1 VTSVPE
7 GGGVP
12 AWTLNNHDVHRSVS
26 RYGLTDPEPMDTDD
40 AHARTTRARGTV
52 DVELGLRRARAA
64 ALLLLALPGSA
75 YLYQGEEL
83 GLPEVMDLPDGAR
96 RDPIWS
102 RSQGREHG
110 RDGSRVP
117 MPWTPNRP
125 TFGFSPADAT
135 ADPWLPQ
142 PDWFADYAESTQD
155 GSADSTLSL
164 YRAAL
169 ALRRTLFGGA
179 GFAWLDAG
187 RPDVLAFRHAGGI
200 SVTNMGT
207 EPFTVPGEW
216 GEIVLRSAPGHELAP
231 GTGAWL
237 TAR

>member
-1 VTSVPE
+1 
-7 GGGVP
+7 
-12 AWTLNNHDVHRSVS
+12 
-26 RYGLTDPEPMDTDD
+26 
-40 AHARTTRARGTV
+40 
-52 DVELGLRRARAA
+52 
-64 ALLLLALPGSA
+64 LLLLALPGSA

-96 RDPIWS
+96 RDPIWF

-117 MPWTPNRP
+117 LPWNPRRP
-125 TFGFSPADAT
+125 TFGFSPAGA

-142 PDWFADYAESTQD
+142 PDWFADYAVSTQD
-155 GSADSTLSL
+155 GVPESTLSM

-169 ALRRTLFGGA
+169 PLRRTLFA
-179 GFAWLDAG
+179 TPSFSDANFRWLDAG
-187 RPDVLAFRHAGGI
+187 RADVLAFRHGAGV

-207 EPFTVPGEW
+207 ESFIVPQEW
-216 GEIVLRSAPGHELAP
+216 GEIVLRSAPGEDRDLAP

-237 TAR
+237 G